1 MQPRCSRNIA
11 VCDSAPCRR
20 RNLPGTSSDPSRC
33 SEPAR
38 NPLSRNLLGTLAQVL
53 RIAQSWLSAPERR
66 RRGVCLLRSLSTTSP
81 YPLPAL
87 FPRSL
92 SWNVLSAPSSDHPLS
107 LLRPSSATTLLPTS
121 SDPPPDPPPTL
132 RRGPPRSATATSAV
146 VGGSIAAA
154 GLPFALSSSRFGTG
168 LGGRKHCGGRPAV
181 CRRVERR
188 RGALPLQCRRAG
200 AVPRSRQTSYP

>member
-1 MQPRCSRNIA
+1 MQPKYSRVRLCAVQTAELSRDLLGPLPVLGTCSE
-11 VCDSAPCRR
+11 
-20 RNLPGTSSDPSRC
+20 PSL

-38 NPLSRNLLGTLAQVL
+38 NPRSGAPHRAELAL
-53 RIAQSWLSAPERR
+53 RARAPQA
-66 RRGVCLLRSLSTTSP
+66 RSLP
-81 YPLPAL
+81 PPIPLNNL
-87 FPRSL
+87 SVSL

-146 VGGSIAAA
+146 VGGSTAAA
-154 GLPFALSSSRFGTG
+154 DLPFALSSSRFGTG

>member
-107 LLRPSSATTLLPTS
+107 LLRPSSATTLLPTF
-121 SDPPPDPPPTL
+121 SDPPPDSSGPQARPAPL
-132 RRGPPRSATATSAV
+132 SDRDERR
-146 VGGSIAAA
+146 
-154 GLPFALSSSRFGTG
+154 
-168 LGGRKHCGGRPAV
+168 GGRKHCGGRPAV
-181 CRRVERR
+181 CFVEQPLRYWIRRAEALPRQTCRLPPCRTPTRSTSPSVSASRR
-188 RGALPLQCRRAG
+188 RAEIAS
-200 AVPRSRQTSYP
+200 AD